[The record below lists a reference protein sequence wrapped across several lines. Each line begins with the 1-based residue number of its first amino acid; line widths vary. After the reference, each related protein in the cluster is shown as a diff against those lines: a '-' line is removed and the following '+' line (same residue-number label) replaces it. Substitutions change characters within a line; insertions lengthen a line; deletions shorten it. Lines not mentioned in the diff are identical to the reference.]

1 MRRRA
6 NLDAVLDVPALAD
19 RAGLS
24 ERTFH
29 RTFVPATGE
38 TPARFVEKARLDAR
52 MLLCRGLSLKSIAA
66 EVGLSPAARFSE
78 TFERRFGIAPRLFR
92 ETDLQPL
99 ITRRNSRWH

>member
-6 NLDAVLDVPALAD
+6 NLDAVLDVPALAG

-24 ERTFH
+24 E

-38 TPARFVEKARLDAR
+38 TPARFVEKARLDAAR

-66 EVGLSPAARFSE
+66 EVGLSPAAHSSE
-78 TFERRFGIAPRLFR
+78 AFERRFGIAPRLFR

-99 ITRRNSRWH
+99 IRRRNSRWH